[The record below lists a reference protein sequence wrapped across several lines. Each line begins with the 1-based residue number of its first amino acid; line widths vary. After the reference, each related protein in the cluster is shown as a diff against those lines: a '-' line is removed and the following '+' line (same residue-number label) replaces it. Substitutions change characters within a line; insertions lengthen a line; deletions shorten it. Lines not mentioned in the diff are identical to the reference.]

1 MADRYDLAGKVVL
14 ITGAGGGLGSRL
26 AHVLTQRGARVAL
39 VDIDL
44 AAAQRAAASLGTS
57 SAIALEGDVTAVN
70 SMHAAVQQTIE
81 TFGQLDVAVAN
92 AGILGRG
99 QPSATSRRPRSSG

>member
-44 AAAQRAAASLGTS
+44 AAAQRAAA
-57 SAIALEGDVTAVN
+57 ALDE
-70 SMHAAVQQTIE
+70 
-81 TFGQLDVAVAN
+81 
-92 AGILGRG
+92 
-99 QPSATSRRPRSSG
+99 RRRDRARRLT